1 MNRRQRENRIIA
13 AFAALGL
20 GLAVLVFTVGRSM
33 MNQAESAAVRP
44 QPAES
49 PRTWVTDAGPASISA
64 RAAGADIPGYKV
76 LSVLNV
82 RQRMRYGQFIW
93 NELGVGQGKLWVR
106 VDLRRQLIS
115 VFRDGHEIGT
125 AVILY
130 GAAGKPT
137 PAGTFSVLEK
147 AEDYHSRT
155 YDAPMPFMLRL
166 TEDGVAIHASDV
178 KWGKATH
185 GCIGVPREFARRLY
199 RQMGLGDRVTIADTP
214 PPPPAPPPPIP
225 LPGKQG

>member
-1 MNRRQRENRIIA
+1 MNSRQRENRIIA
-13 AFAALGL
+13 AFGALGL
-20 GLAVLVFTVGRSM
+20 VLAILVYVVGSNM
-33 MNQAESAAVRP
+33 MAA
-44 QPAES
+44 PATAPAKTHPSDS
-49 PRTWVTDAGPASISA
+49 PRTWVTDGGAASLGVP
-64 RAAGADIPGYKV
+64 AAGKGAPAYKV

-82 RQRMRYGQFIW
+82 RQRMHYGQFIW

-106 VDLRRQLIS
+106 VDLSRQLIS

-130 GAAGKPT
+130 GAQGKAT
-137 PAGTFSVLEK
+137 PSGTFPVLEK

-166 TEDGVAIHASDV
+166 TADGVAIHASDV

-199 RQMGLGDRVTIADTP
+199 RQMGLGDQVTIEAPGTGSG
-214 PPPPAPPPPIP
+214 PAPAN
-225 LPGKQG
+225 QG

>member
-1 MNRRQRENRIIA
+1 MQRRQRENRIIA
-13 AFAALGL
+13 AFGALGL
-20 GLAVLVFTVGRSM
+20 VLAVIVFTIGQSM
-33 MNQAESAAVRP
+33 MNQADPAPAKP
-44 QPAES
+44 QPADS
-49 PRTWVTDAGPASISA
+49 PRTWVTDAGTSSPGLRPAGKDA
-64 RAAGADIPGYKV
+64 PAYKV

-82 RQRMRYGQFIW
+82 RQRMRYGQFVW
-93 NELGVGQGKLWVR
+93 NELGVGQGKLWVH

-130 GAAGKPT
+130 GATGKPT
-137 PAGTFSVLEK
+137 PAGTFTVLEK

-185 GCIGVPREFARRLY
+185 GCIGVPREFSRRLY
-199 RQMGLGDRVTIADTP
+199 QQMGLGDRVTIADTP
-214 PPPPAPPPPIP
+214 PQPPAPRPPMP